1 MKKSPR
7 FRQSI
12 ITFLTG
18 FICLTAIAQEA
29 TPLATVTPQAV
40 DPIDCIEVELF
51 KASEEK
57 VGGQTER
64 AEKIPVKNLE
74 IIRDTW
80 VPRIPRHAKNV
91 SSIALGI
98 ECPNSAT
105 AAVLDSS
112 HLRKL

>member
-7 FRQSI
+7 FRQS
-12 ITFLTG
+12 LLALLAS
-18 FICLTAIAQEA
+18 FICVTAIAQEA

-40 DPIDCIEVELF
+40 DPIDCVEVELF

-64 AEKIPVKNLE
+64 AEKIPVRNLE
-74 IIRDTW
+74 IIGDAW

-91 SSIALGI
+91 SSIALGK